1 MSRDLKSAEASA
13 VTMAA
18 PVKKREIQ
26 RNFEFPDDDDESS
39 SGSEDNEKEQLD
51 EQVSNLEKSV

>member
-1 MSRDLKSAEASA
+1 
-13 VTMAA
+13 MAA

-26 RNFEFPDDDDESS
+26 RNFEFPDDDDQSS
-39 SGSEDNEKEQLD
+39 SGSEDNEKEVD